1 MTYSHESLTLY
12 SLDSSEA
19 RLELEGKVKIVTE
32 AYFDTLLAL
41 IDDSLDGPI
50 DVVSNQRLQTIARQ
64 LPEDIKNA
72 CLDFALRKVE
82 AFESKQGSLIEQE
95 NFLMLAT
102 LFGKVPQEVVDNFLI
117 FRLRSLVDDDD
128 DDGVEAMGVLND
140 LKIAGLIDEVTY
152 QQHVTRIEGEDI
164 VEVASTDTGGEA

>member
-1 MTYSHESLTLY
+1 MTYSHESLTLD

-72 CLDFALRKVE
+72 CLDFALRKVK

-117 FRLRSLVDDDD
+117 FRLRSLVDD

>member
-1 MTYSHESLTLY
+1 MTYSHESLTLD

-50 DVVSNQRLQTIARQ
+50 DVVSNERLQTIARQ

-72 CLDFALRKVE
+72 CLDFALRKVK

-117 FRLRSLVDDDD
+117 FRLRSLVDD